1 MLRSRTSPVFF
12 GSSPWFKEKEPL
24 SVFAMA
30 VVPAAEP
37 AQRRPAVMRPDDY
50 DFEEAMGML
59 KSQWKSV
66 RSMTIHIFSGV
77 HPMSND
83 LIAFLKLAES
93 ENTTRKNMYRSTAF
107 RPRTGKSQVG

>member
-1 MLRSRTSPVFF
+1 
-12 GSSPWFKEKEPL
+12 
-24 SVFAMA
+24 
-30 VVPAAEP
+30 
-37 AQRRPAVMRPDDY
+37 MRPDDY

-93 ENTTRKNMYRSTAF
+93 ENTTRKKYVPQYRIPPKDREKSSGM
-107 RPRTGKSQVG
+107 RTR